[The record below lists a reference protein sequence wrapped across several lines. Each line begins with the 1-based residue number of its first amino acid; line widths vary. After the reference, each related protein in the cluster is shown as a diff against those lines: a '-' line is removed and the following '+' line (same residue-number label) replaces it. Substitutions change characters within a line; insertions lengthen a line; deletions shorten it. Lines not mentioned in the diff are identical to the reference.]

1 MSSHSFLAIPVPSAK
16 ETHRPTQ
23 LRAGAACLAL
33 MLAGCAVGPEYA
45 GPPRLDMPAH
55 WSAKPASRRQ
65 TGTLDRWWLRLR
77 DPLLNRLIEQAVEA
91 NPDVAKAKA
100 AVREARATVQQ
111 TSAGLFPSVS
121 GTASVTVDRAG
132 DRDRA

>member
-1 MSSHSFLAIPVPSAK
+1 
-16 ETHRPTQ
+16 
-23 LRAGAACLAL
+23 